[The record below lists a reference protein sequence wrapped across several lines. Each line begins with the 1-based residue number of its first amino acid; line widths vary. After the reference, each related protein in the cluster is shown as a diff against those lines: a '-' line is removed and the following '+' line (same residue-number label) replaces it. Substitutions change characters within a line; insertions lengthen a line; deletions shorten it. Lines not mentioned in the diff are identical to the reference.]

1 MVEHLPLKETVE
13 GSNPPALTMNKVQP
27 ANITLAKLITF
38 IFAALSF
45 IVPFLLSQSQIP
57 TGVFVNAL
65 LFLAVLFLPASTRL
79 PLIIFPSLATLTRGL
94 IFGSFTPFLLTFI
107 PIIWLGNW
115 LLTVVFD
122 YARAK
127 FGMIPA
133 GIAGAVVKSIVLFVT
148 ATVFVNFKI
157 VPKLFLT
164 TMGNIQLV
172 TALVGFVV
180 ALGIYTFVSSKRV

>member
-1 MVEHLPLKETVE
+1 MIDRSPSQTI
-13 GSNPPALTMNKVQP
+13 S
-27 ANITLAKLITF
+27 LAKLAAF

-79 PLIIFPSLATLTRGL
+79 PLIIFPSLAALTRGL
-94 IFGSFTPFLLTFI
+94 IFGSFTPFLLTFV

-122 YARAK
+122 KARTK
-127 FGMIPA
+127 LGMIPA
-133 GIAGAVVKSIVLFVT
+133 GILGAATKSIVLFVT
-148 ATVFVNFKI
+148 ATVFVNLKL

-164 TMGNIQLV
+164 TMGNVQLV

-180 ALGIYTFVSSKRV
+180 ALGVYAFVSSRRV

>member
-1 MVEHLPLKETVE
+1 MVNERPSAISL
-13 GSNPPALTMNKVQP
+13 S
-27 ANITLAKLITF
+27 KLVTF
-38 IFAALSF
+38 ILASLSF
-45 IVPFLLSQSQIP
+45 IVPFLLSQSQFP

-79 PLIIFPSLATLTRGL
+79 PLIIFPSLAALTRGL
-94 IFGSFTPFLLTFI
+94 VFGSFTPFLLAFI

-115 LLTVVFD
+115 LLTIVFD
-122 YARAK
+122 KTRDK
-127 FGMIPA
+127 IGMIPA
-133 GIAGAVVKSIVLFVT
+133 GIAASLVKSAVLFIT
-148 ATVFVNFKI
+148 ATVFVQVKL

-180 ALGIYTFVSSKRV
+180 ALGIYSFVSSKRV

>member
-1 MVEHLPLKETVE
+1 MTDRSPSHTI
-13 GSNPPALTMNKVQP
+13 S
-27 ANITLAKLITF
+27 LAKLIAF
-38 IFAALSF
+38 ILAALSF

-94 IFGSFTPFLLTFI
+94 VFGGFTPFLLTFI

-122 YARAK
+122 YARIK
-127 FGMIPA
+127 LGMIPA
-133 GIAGAVVKSIVLFVT
+133 GILGALIKSIVLF
-148 ATVFVNFKI
+148 AAASVFVQYKL

-164 TMGNIQLV
+164 TMGNVQLV
-172 TALVGFVV
+172 TALVGFMV
-180 ALGIYTFVSSKRV
+180 ALGVYTFVSSRRV

>member
-1 MVEHLPLKETVE
+1 MIERPSSRTI
-13 GSNPPALTMNKVQP
+13 SLT
-27 ANITLAKLITF
+27 KLVTF
-38 IFAALSF
+38 ILTSLSF
-45 IVPFLLSQSQIP
+45 LVPFLLSQSQFP

-79 PLIIFPSLATLTRGL
+79 PLIIFPSLAALTRGL

-115 LLTVVFD
+115 LLTIVFD
-122 YARAK
+122 KTREK
-127 FGMIPA
+127 LGMIPA
-133 GIAGAVVKSIVLFVT
+133 GILSAVVKSAVLFMT
-148 ATVFVNFKI
+148 ATVFVEVKL

-164 TMGNIQLV
+164 TMGGIQLV

-180 ALGIYTFVSSKRV
+180 ALGIYTFVSSRRV

>member
-1 MVEHLPLKETVE
+1 MIDRSPSRTI
-13 GSNPPALTMNKVQP
+13 SLT
-27 ANITLAKLITF
+27 KLVTF
-38 IFAALSF
+38 ILASLSF
-45 IVPFLLSQSQIP
+45 IVPFLLSQAQFP

-79 PLIIFPSLATLTRGL
+79 PLIIFPSLAALTRGL

-115 LLTVVFD
+115 LLTIVFD
-122 YARAK
+122 KTREK
-127 FGMIPA
+127 LGMIPA
-133 GIAGAVVKSIVLFVT
+133 GIFASIVKSLVLFTT
-148 ATVFVNFKI
+148 ATIFVNVKL
-157 VPKLFLT
+157 VPNVFLT
-164 TMGNIQLV
+164 TMGTIQLV